1 MATCEARGLGNKNRW
16 EKAPWRPIPGERRGI
31 RGPEGKTAELI
42 ILFSEQEGAQHCYWR
57 GKFWGGDEAGHEHV
71 EGRRGSGPSPAPRK
85 ARAGSPGGEELT
97 GTEKLKKRRQRNRGG
112 LGRGS
117 QQRAGRRKST
127 VGEGPGKSREDGR
140 LQEAPGPQAPI
151 VCCWGCHCHQGGQRH
166 LLGAPKPGSSA
177 RSPGINYVRPPWSY

>member
-71 EGRRGSGPSPAPRK
+71 EGRRGSGPSPALPRPAK
-85 ARAGSPGGEELT
+85 QGQEVLE
-97 GTEKLKKRRQRNRGG
+97 
-112 LGRGS
+112 
-117 QQRAGRRKST
+117 
-127 VGEGPGKSREDGR
+127 GKS
-140 LQEAPGPQAPI
+140 
-151 VCCWGCHCHQGGQRH
+151 
-166 LLGAPKPGSSA
+166 
-177 RSPGINYVRPPWSY
+177 